1 MPINTIIY
9 PVTDIDAAKAVFT
22 AALGSGPT
30 TDQPYYVGFEVD
42 GQQVGLDPNGARNG
56 LTGPVPFLHVADL
69 AATRQAMLDAGA
81 TSVQD
86 PREVGGGRVTATL
99 NDPDGN
105 VIGLLQ
111 DA

>member
-42 GQQVGLDPNGARNG
+42 GQQVGLDPNGSRNG

-86 PREVGGGRVTATL
+86 PREVGGGRVTARL